1 MSVKVELVVLLSKEE
16 SEKINIPTGYM
27 CDVEN
32 PEEIYNFV
40 DPKIHK
46 LAYKS
51 IERIFNLNKY
61 REEYNDPEIS
71 IIGVNERY
79 LELSNGRRFLTKDV
93 EVIEKEIDV
102 IRFVPIL
109 ELGNR
114 VAFSD
119 KLFEDYNNKKNF
131 QSFFPVSYL
140 DDVYNFKRYSKEAI
154 DKKLEKYHKNM
165 ERIYIHV
172 VIDSE

>member
-1 MSVKVELVVLLSKEE
+1 M
-16 SEKINIPTGYM
+16 
-27 CDVEN
+27 
-32 PEEIYNFV
+32 
-40 DPKIHK
+40 
-46 LAYKS
+46 
-51 IERIFNLNKY
+51 
-61 REEYNDPEIS
+61 
-71 IIGVNERY
+71 
-79 LELSNGRRFLTKDV
+79 